1 MTKRVLKY
9 LFHIDHLM
17 VTLITFLLVWLLSVF
32 TFNVSFMSPV
42 ANAIKNLSMTDVF
55 FKIQNGVV
63 VPDTSQLI
71 TIVDMTELTSRGEIG
86 ELLEEVSAH
95 EPIAIGVDLIFEG
108 MKDDVEGN
116 LILESA
122 ISEISDKTV
131 FAYKLIDYDEQRKM
145 FTNTVFPY
153 FDDLFPITLGYA
165 NVTDDMERATIRTFI
180 PSMLLNKEPVFS
192 LAAELA
198 KKMGVEVNGKEKETL
213 INYEPTTFPVV
224 SYNDLKKNTHLIKDH
239 IVLIG
244 TYTEEQDMHLS
255 PLGKTP
261 GVEIQA
267 YTLQTLLQHKRVDIL
282 SHIACLVIGF
292 ILCYLFA
299 IIIDLSMRLCTR
311 GRRTISLFFAESELP
326 IQIVTIVWLAIITF
340 GAFALFTLRG
350 IYIDTVLILVLM
362 AMVVESRNL
371 YRSAIKALA
380 QRHPNWFTK
389 HSLFK

>member
-1 MTKRVLKY
+1 
-9 LFHIDHLM
+9 
-17 VTLITFLLVWLLSVF
+17 
-32 TFNVSFMSPV
+32 MSPV